1 MTDQSTTKNASPGGT
16 VRPIVRRR
24 PRHGFGDTR
33 TRCWIRSNG
42 RILRFITVTD
52 YSVCGP
58 ERGPNTFMKRLAH
71 TRWPRGHHMC
81 RGKYDQKYAAW
92 YEQFEPGQWYDIT

>member
-1 MTDQSTTKNASPGGT
+1 MTDPTTSAAPRNT
-16 VRPIVRRR
+16 EEQLVRRR

-42 RILRFITVTD
+42 RILRFINVTD
-52 YSVCGP
+52 YRPCEHGDP
-58 ERGPNTFMKRLAH
+58 PREFLKRLPH
-71 TRWPRGHHMC
+71 RRWPRGHHMC
-81 RGKYDQKYAAW
+81 HGRYTPEYAAW

>member
-1 MTDQSTTKNASPGGT
+1 MTDSTTSAAPRNT
-16 VRPIVRRR
+16 EERLVRRR

-58 ERGPNTFMKRLAH
+58 SRGPNTFMKRLAH
-71 TRWPRGHHMC
+71 ARWPRGHHMC